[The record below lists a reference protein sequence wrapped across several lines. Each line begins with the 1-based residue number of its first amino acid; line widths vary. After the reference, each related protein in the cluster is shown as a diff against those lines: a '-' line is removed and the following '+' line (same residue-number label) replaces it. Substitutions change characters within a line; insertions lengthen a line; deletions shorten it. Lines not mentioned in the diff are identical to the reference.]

1 MRNPNNAPTSRGPT
15 SETTNSAGDQNQA
28 LQRFGVGNWA
38 ALAIL
43 LIFLGLATAFAVYV
57 WNQLE
62 GVDISTQ
69 GWIAMSLGIIFT
81 AAIGIGLMALIFYSN
96 RKNYDR

>member
-1 MRNPNNAPTSRGPT
+1 MRTPNDAPNFR
-15 SETTNSAGDQNQA
+15 ETTNSAGDQKA
-28 LQRFGVGNWA
+28 ELHRFGVGNWA

-43 LIFLGLATAFAVYV
+43 LVFLGLATAFAVYV

-69 GWIAMSLGIIFT
+69 GWIAMGLGITFT
-81 AAIGIGLMALIFYSN
+81 AAIGIGLMVLIFYSS
-96 RKNYDR
+96 RRNYDR

>member
-1 MRNPNNAPTSRGPT
+1 MRNPNDAPTSR
-15 SETTNSAGDQNQA
+15 EAITNAGDQKPE
-28 LQRFGVGNWA
+28 LHRFGVGNWA

-81 AAIGIGLMALIFYSN
+81 AAIGFGLMALIFYSN